1 MAGKFPPRYIGGV
14 FSGQALGGI
23 FASATN
29 IVFLLLGADVV
40 SAAGYSFLIAVLFL
54 LSALVSYVAVTRS
67 DFFQYY
73 VDEDGRKATIDLPE
87 DKKLMGGDASGAK
100 VEEVKVTI
108 PSKVNPLSILL
119 RISFYAV
126 SVFLIFA
133 VTLGCFPAITVLVQ
147 STHKGTKWGDMY
159 FIPVC
164 CFLLF
169 NVGDFLGKENACEVI
184 LSYPCSS

>member
-1 MAGKFPPRYIGGV
+1 MICVGVDIQNICTSIIGC
-14 FSGQALGGI
+14 
-23 FASATN
+23 
-29 IVFLLLGADVV
+29 D
-40 SAAGYSFLIAVLFL
+40 
-54 LSALVSYVAVTRS
+54 
-67 DFFQYY
+67 
-73 VDEDGRKATIDLPE
+73 
-87 DKKLMGGDASGAK
+87 
-100 VEEVKVTI
+100 EVKVTI

-147 STHKGTKWGDMY
+147 STHKGTKWGDVY

-169 NVGDFLGKENACEVI
+169 NVGDFLGKENACAVI
-184 LSYPCSS
+184 LFFMIQSRDVIADVIYDCIALLTVQASFKRPCFQSYCLPYCND